1 MSEVPRIRVLL
12 AEDEAALGAILTDY
26 LTGRGHQVVHV
37 TTGTQAIAALATQ
50 PFDVALLDIVMPE
63 ADGLTVL
70 RELRRHPEPPEAII
84 ITGNGTIDTA
94 ITALKLGAYDYM
106 AKPYRMLEIEMQVR
120 RAWEKREL
128 LRQNSLL
135 ADRLAR
141 AERVTE
147 IASEEPAMREVLALI
162 ERLAPLSAPVLVTGE
177 RGTGKRTVG
186 QALHRLSSRAARAYV
201 EVACTAFAPGEAE
214 AALFGVEREPGPDG
228 TAAPRPGLVEQAHGG
243 TLFLDDVDRLE
254 PRVQGRL
261 LRLLEDG
268 AIVRVGGSRPLT
280 LDVRV
285 VAATASTLVAAAE
298 RRTFRSELSYK
309 LGALTVAL
317 PPLRERPR
325 DIAVLAQHFLTL
337 FGGPAKRFSEAARG
351 ALQQYPWP
359 GNALELRTVIERA
372 ALLAAGPV
380 VEAHELG
387 MVPVVR
393 EGGEPDDVA
402 LSLEALERRHIA
414 SVLGA
419 HGWHQGR
426 AAQTLGI
433 SAKTLYRKIRE
444 YGLERPAGG
453 R

>member
-1 MSEVPRIRVLL
+1 VSDVPSIRVLL

-37 TTGTQAIAALATQ
+37 TNGAAAIAALATQ
-50 PFDVALLDIVMPE
+50 AFDVALLDIVMPE

-70 RELRRHPEPPEAII
+70 RELRRYPEPPEAII

-147 IASEEPAMREVLALI
+147 LVSGDPAMRDVLAFV
-162 ERLAPLSAPVLVTGE
+162 ERVAPLPSPVLVAGE

-186 QALHRLSSRAARAYV
+186 QALHRLSARASRAYV
-201 EVACTAFAPGEAE
+201 EVSCAAFAPGEAE
-214 AALFGVEREPGPDG
+214 ATLFGVEREPGLDG
-228 TAAPRPGLVEQAHGG
+228 VASPRPGLVEQAHGG
-243 TLFLDDVDRLE
+243 TLFLDDVDRLDL
-254 PRVQGRL
+254 RVQGRL

-268 AIVRVGGSRPLT
+268 AIVRVGGSRPLS

-285 VAATASTLVAAAE
+285 VAATSRDLVSAVE
-298 RRTFRSELSYK
+298 RRAFRSDLSYK

-317 PPLRERPR
+317 PPLRERPL
-325 DIAVLAQHFLTL
+325 DIPVLARHFLAV
-337 FGGPAKRFSEAARG
+337 FGGPARRFSDSALA
-351 ALQQYPWP
+351 ALQQYAWP
-359 GNALELRTVIERA
+359 ANALELRTVVERA
-372 ALLAAGPV
+372 ALLATGPV

-387 MVPVVR
+387 VVPVVR
-393 EGGEPDDVA
+393 DLAEPDDAA
-402 LSLEALERRHIA
+402 LSLDALERRHIA

-433 SAKTLYRKIRE
+433 SSKTLYRKIRE
-444 YGLERPAGG
+444 YGLERPSGEL
-453 R
+453 